1 MGVTISADGLS
12 IVHQGSGGEA
22 NASVPDVCLTTVGK
36 PVVPIPY
43 GNHAKSA
50 DLADGTTTV
59 TADGGNSIALK
70 NSIFSSSTG
79 DAGGDQK
86 GLVSGTTEAEAKF
99 TSASST
105 VKIEGVGVARKTDM
119 MTMNAGNT
127 VCFGC
132 ENPSVTVQP
141 DEDQTHALRIHCR
154 YSTGYPLADAPF
166 KLKDESGAVLAEGT
180 LNGQGEAIVDG
191 LPTQGCTVEYG
202 EAPAP
207 FTVNY
212 LRSVNPNQATLPDDI
227 FFDRASERC
236 VPFWIPRGDMQKQSW
251 GYVGEVLTDSMDIRQ
266 MLEVEIRAALPL
278 NPKPGQVEDIAAR
291 LMNFFEQQTVPEQEV
306 LGLISTL
313 MPVLDKEGVLFELFV
328 KYHKEES
335 GQNLLASMRYIG
347 RGNPQAWLDQ
357 LDWDAKST
365 ELSRACVRILEQTDK
380 RLETVSLHAD
390 TRGYSLITDNLKA
403 HRDAIKTV
411 RRSLPD
417 DVSAAM
423 KGLKQKITTIRAK
436 GEAPMVVLSQQ
447 QRTTQGSSIN
457 DVVHALKAMPAPL
470 AINLTY
476 DDIERTPAGY
486 VPYTVMF
493 ANGETH
499 EGKLDAKG
507 SVVLYGVPQVGA
519 QIEFGDEG
527 EAKKAETAIPD
538 LIKQIP
544 EQMAPLLKEMVN
556 IARREAATMPVTEV
570 EPELFAL
577 VQASVEAELAEM
589 EHRKDAFDDLSFLEQ
604 SWRYAQHAGLG
615 VSTGVTDYIPD
626 FGEFG
631 ELMDAADIGVD
642 VLVEAIATGDIDIL
656 QRRLDQ
662 IDRAKLGLQQASMA
676 MEILLLLLSEPE
688 TREYLASLPRRLMQ
702 AMPPDEFTRFAVSQI
717 TQKGID
723 TAAVTGGTALAG
735 AASAGVAAPVAAAAI
750 TGGVTARNAG
760 KGLEG
765 LIEVLMKIAEN
776 KKLMLNHHKKKQHE
790 TENETNLERH
800 KGKPCGLCG
809 KKVLFKGR
817 KAQKTKN
824 LCKHDGY
831 QGELFKATDP
841 NYGFTRRGFTGKGSD
856 KEQRKHSPWK
866 YLGIKAIDHD
876 WWARCADKNKH
887 GKWRRKEHEQEY
899 PGNVIAAHHIVTIE
913 EMKKNDFLFNL
924 LPKLGYNI
932 NKEYNVTVLPI
943 VPELACALEV
953 PLHNSSH
960 PSAYTIEINRK
971 LLMLSD
977 EIEDSFYCY
986 QKNAAKDMIINRLYN
1001 ISVDMLQL
1009 MNDFSHKGIISQPAS
1024 FGADYAQGNAG
1035 CRGKLKEG
1043 DKKKSKEQQC
1053 NHRFGASHH
1062 QFLDFYN
1069 NIKLLNSGAKAKLGG

>member
-212 LRSVNPNQATLPDDI
+212 PRSVNPNQATLPDDI

-306 LGLISTL
+306 LGLISTM

-347 RGNPQAWLDQ
+347 RGNPQVWLDQ

-423 KGLKQKITTIRAK
+423 KGLQQKITTIRAK
-436 GEAPMVVLSQQ
+436 GEAPTVVLSQQ

-457 DVVHALKAMPAPL
+457 DVAHALKAMPAPL
-470 AINLTY
+470 AINLAY

-544 EQMAPLLKEMVN
+544 DQMEPLLKEMVS
-556 IARREAATMPVTEV
+556 IARREAATMPVAVV

-735 AASAGVAAPVAAAAI
+735 AASAGVAAPIAAAAI

-790 TENETNLERH
+790 TENETNLPKHCPICSDPTCKNRNRL
-800 KGKPCGLCG
+800 KP
-809 KKVLFKGR
+809 
-817 KAQKTKN
+817 
-824 LCKHDGY
+824 
-831 QGELFKATDP
+831 
-841 NYGFTRRGFTGKGSD
+841 GKGITYA
-856 KEQRKHSPWK
+856 KNHRKNM
-866 YLGIKAIDHD
+866 G
-876 WWARCADKNKH
+876 KN
-887 GKWRRKEHEQEY
+887 Y
-899 PGNVIAAHHIVTIE
+899 PGGFPSTHPWYAGPATIAVHHIIPVDAVKGESDFEKAFDDFSFDINTVDNLVALP
-913 EMKKNDFLFNL
+913 MK
-924 LPKLGYNI
+924 
-932 NKEYNVTVLPI
+932 
-943 VPELACALEV
+943 PELACELGVQRHQTNHDYGVALE
-953 PLHNSSH
+953 
-960 PSAYTIEINRK
+960 
-971 LLMLSD
+971 SD
-977 EIEDSFYCY
+977 LRAF
-986 QKNAAKDMIINRLYN
+986 NRLVQHEN
-1001 ISVDMLQL
+1001 NDNAKKL
-1009 MNDFSHKGIISQPAS
+1009 NDFSEKLLTAKPFLAYTKAAKNESLKVLHLVEKGE
-1024 FGADYAQGNAG
+1024 F
-1035 CRGKLKEG
+1035 C
-1043 DKKKSKEQQC
+1043 KSKKTMV
-1053 NHRFGASHH
+1053 NARK
-1062 QFLDFYN
+1062 DFANEMKKVSKKVLSYIN
-1069 NIKLLNSGAKAKLGG
+1069 DFTWTIDWDSRDYRPNSKYGCSGAKKNDKQSFKEVKTDKRTEHCPFQNRDHGFGKGRFNGKLQVGK